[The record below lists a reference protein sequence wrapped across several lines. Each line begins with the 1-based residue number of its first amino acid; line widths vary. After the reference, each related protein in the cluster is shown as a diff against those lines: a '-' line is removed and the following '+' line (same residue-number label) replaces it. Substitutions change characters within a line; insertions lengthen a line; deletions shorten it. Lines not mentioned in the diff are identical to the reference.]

1 MARTYYAFGRTWGE
15 GARCEFAMRT
25 LEETVYQ
32 HSLEIQFVALTL
44 IEANDECDWLH
55 KIFDEIFK
63 GMWRGSIWS
72 GIKELRQSLYEGAV
86 LQRCSNFPIET
97 EELLGMLDSLIQTLG
112 YDMGTLSLN
121 KLRESLEFLKKIT
134 LFAKF
139 RGLEHRRMG
148 DLFIH
153 VQRLIVGVASLI
165 FTSCSWP
172 RDDEVD
178 PLIETIKPVEYHGCR
193 IYVRVLEEASKLQSS
208 NCAPAGS
215 HALILEMVESL
226 IFLLLELFFS
236 GTSYVGMFHHQMHTL
251 YAGLRF
257 LRNTLTVHRNKFEES
272 YDGKMVNLVEVLICE
287 AAMIVCY
294 LCVKM
299 PNNHVVEP
307 LQHLFYEVDEK
318 MKMIKE
324 TQGEAPRYPLKPTS
338 CFPQT
343 NLLGFIDSVL
353 EKLDSF
359 NLYECNPVVTTEKT
373 KFLTIRKDMVFV
385 RSFLIDFM
393 GPLDQ
398 NEKVQALWSRVTAVV
413 HEIEYVLDSLV
424 IGDAIQNFLGMLNTI
439 LEQMKLVQ
447 NEAFEISRCVG
458 QIPKVQNIA
467 ESHTKIPQAVNIPG
481 FDEPKVELHDEVQKI
496 IDRLTR
502 GTKQLD
508 VVSIVGMAGLGKT
521 TLAKKVYR
529 NPAIVYYFHD
539 FVWCTISQVY
549 DKKRLLLEVLMGL
562 DNDFADKHSY
572 MSEDDLADAIRRRLK
587 RKRYLVIL
595 DDIWDIEAWG
605 SLKLSFPDDA
615 MGSRILLTSRN
626 ENVALQ
632 IGPKSQP
639 FSLRLLTEKESWELF
654 KMKIRFGEACP
665 PPELVARGEAIVQR
679 CKGLPLTIII
689 VAGLLSNMDTCKWDE
704 VEEKLMKSSSSILEQ
719 CKETLELSYRHL
731 PEYLKPCFL
740 YFGAY
745 KEDQRIR
752 VRELLWLWIAEGFV
766 ERTGGECVEDV
777 AECYLT
783 ELIQRNLVMIAETGS
798 EGKVKLC
805 ILHDLLHEFCMAKSI
820 GDHFLYRFGGSEFG
834 TLTEHNMLYRLH
846 IHSRKWEQFVEPML
860 DFPYLRT
867 LFMVDDDM
875 YSCDS
880 RLQYSIVYKF
890 SRSKLV
896 RVLDLGRFC
905 SFHFFPGVIQLLGH
919 LKYLTLAV
927 EGEKFILPPS
937 IASLSNLETLFLI
950 GGGIYYSRV
959 LLPDTLWKMKNFRH
973 LHCINSHWE
982 LPADDR
988 LEHIS
993 ILENLQ
999 TFSNVELSS
1008 HQVTKEVV
1016 RRFPNIR
1023 RFKCRF
1029 NVSTPQSIALDFLT
1043 QLESLSIYDVRI
1055 LSEIHNDHYQ
1065 FPHNLKKLTLQG
1077 LHLPWSKISMIDR
1090 LPNLEVLKLEQGS
1103 FIGEIWDMKEEG
1115 TFPKLRFLKL
1125 KGLDLARWTDSDDHF
1140 PCLQKLVLED
1150 CQKLKEL
1157 PSCLAEIPTIRMI
1170 EVSRCAKAIVDS
1182 IKQIRDTQMDNGNVD
1197 LEIRRRRQLGKR
1209 SYRRVT

>member
-689 VAGLLSNMDTCKWDE
+689 VAGLLSNMDTC
-704 VEEKLMKSSSSILEQ
+704 
-719 CKETLELSYRHL
+719 
-731 PEYLKPCFL
+731 
-740 YFGAY
+740 
-745 KEDQRIR
+745 
-752 VRELLWLWIAEGFV
+752 
-766 ERTGGECVEDV
+766 
-777 AECYLT
+777 
-783 ELIQRNLVMIAETGS
+783 
-798 EGKVKLC
+798 
-805 ILHDLLHEFCMAKSI
+805 
-820 GDHFLYRFGGSEFG
+820 
-834 TLTEHNMLYRLH
+834 
-846 IHSRKWEQFVEPML
+846 
-860 DFPYLRT
+860 
-867 LFMVDDDM
+867 
-875 YSCDS
+875 
-880 RLQYSIVYKF
+880 
-890 SRSKLV
+890 
-896 RVLDLGRFC
+896 
-905 SFHFFPGVIQLLGH
+905 VIQLLGH